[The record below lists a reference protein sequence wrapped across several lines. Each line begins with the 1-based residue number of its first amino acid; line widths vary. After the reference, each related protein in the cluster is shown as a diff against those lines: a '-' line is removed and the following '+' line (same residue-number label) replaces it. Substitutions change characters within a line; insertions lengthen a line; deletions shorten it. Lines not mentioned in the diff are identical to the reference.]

1 MRIIIIRCHF
11 LLHCT
16 NKCLLDPEVQT
27 LSTLTNVQN
36 SLFVPNVG
44 HWLNRRPTY
53 NLSQHDPEIGQTRP
67 LLPGR
72 MGTVG
77 ERQEAEAEAE
87 AADEQEDRP
96 AMGRSNTISSRLTE
110 SHYAALPHGASLE
123 GWTAE
128 EKQELDDHVR
138 HMLHSRRSKFKRRM
152 KGFGQ
157 YLRRPLGFLVT
168 LYATLITLFGL
179 AWVLFL
185 IGWIYVGEKQ
195 VYVIHII
202 DSVLVALFLVMGGGL
217 APFRVVDTY
226 HTGFILYYAH
236 LVKNAGKPKRNRLR
250 KKQLPPDVEQSI
262 RVNSAAQGGEPGES
276 LVRTTHETEPPQR
289 EDADADAD
297 SNASNDPHTM
307 RNNIVDVDDAK
318 SGILAYENTPLT
330 PEQQERLHHHQMK
343 LAKSHTYYKPH
354 ETFTHYAFPLNYLIA
369 IIILCDAHSCLQI
382 ALSSTTWGID
392 YRTRPFALTTVI
404 LCVSITCNI
413 TAGVIISIGDR
424 KTRKKDVFSLL
435 NRQEL
440 TGDAIKEME
449 EKRNKDSKSKSGGET
464 ESERDSRSSKVLSK
478 PATENSNT
486 LAEAKS

>member
-1 MRIIIIRCHF
+1 M
-11 LLHCT
+11 
-16 NKCLLDPEVQT
+16 
-27 LSTLTNVQN
+27 STLTNVQN

-44 HWLNRRPTY
+44 SWLNRRPTY
-53 NLSQHDPEIGQTRP
+53 NLSQHDLEIGQTRP
-67 LLPGR
+67 LLPGK

-77 ERQEAEAEAE
+77 EERVAEAE
-87 AADEQEDRP
+87 AADAQEDRP
-96 AMGRSNTISSRLTE
+96 AIGRTSTITSRLTE

-123 GWTAE
+123 GWTME
-128 EKQELDDHVR
+128 EKMELDDHVR

-157 YLRRPLGFLVT
+157 YIRRPLGFLVT

-217 APFRVVDTY
+217 APFRAVDTY
-226 HTGFILYYAH
+226 HTGWILYYAH
-236 LVKNAGKPKRNRLR
+236 LVKKAGKKNRNRLR
-250 KKQLPPDVEQSI
+250 KKSLPPEVEQSI
-262 RVNSAAQGGEPGES
+262 RVNSAAQGEEPGEAF
-276 LVRTTHETEPPQR
+276 VRTTQETEAP
-289 EDADADAD
+289 EEADEENADAE
-297 SNASNDPHTM
+297 SSASNDPHTM
-307 RNNIVDVDDAK
+307 RNNIVDVEDAK

-330 PEQQERLHHHQMK
+330 PKQQKRLHHHQMK
-343 LAKSHTYYKPH
+343 LAKSHTYYKPQ
-354 ETFTHYAFPLNYLIA
+354 ETFTHYAFPLKYLIA
-369 IIILCDAHSCLQI
+369 IIVLCDAHSCLQI
-382 ALSSTTWGID
+382 TLSSTTWGID

-424 KTRKKDVFSLL
+424 KTRKKDVFSLM

-440 TGDAIKEME
+440 TGDAIKAIEQ
-449 EKRNKDSKSKSGGET
+449 KRSKDSKSKSGGES
-464 ESERDSRSSKVLSK
+464 ESELDSRSSRMLSK
-478 PATENSNT
+478 PPTE
-486 LAEAKS
+486 EALQEVKDE